1 VLLQRTFSDCIP
13 KIPIVL
19 NLLYPLKWSEEECMD
34 GGLAKIQAV
43 RLLQSLPGRV
53 IIVTMV
59 PLAILVV
66 YITQAGDLVEI
77 A

>member
-1 VLLQRTFSDCIP
+1 
-13 KIPIVL
+13 
-19 NLLYPLKWSEEECMD
+19 MD